1 MRKTVTLCGSLRFF
15 DKIAELAERLI
26 LENGWVVL
34 TPVPHIAHAP
44 LTDDEK
50 QILGEIH
57 RAKIDLSDAIFV
69 VNVNGYIGDAVKSE
83 IAYAQNSGKEIFY
96 LEEPQ

>member
-15 DKIAELAERLI
+15 DKIAELAERLT
-26 LENGWVVL
+26 L
-34 TPVPHIAHAP
+34 TPIPHVAHAP

-83 IAYAQNSGKEIFY
+83 IAYAQNTGKEIFY
-96 LEEPQ
+96 LEDPQ